1 MPRFSQQVINA
12 LANPSYGMLTGQA
25 LANTGERM
33 SQIPGNIR
41 AEEERQ
47 RLLQEKALL
56 RKTGQEGVAAFG
68 SGDFAGM
75 NAAGATMAGLG
86 DPTTGMAF
94 AQAAKT
100 EEERLKAEAAFKAR
114 KDAMV
119 TRATT
124 LGLSTEVVNSIKA
137 ATTDTTLDALAG
149 DLRKRELDSL
159 PQLSDSARRS
169 VLKGAGYTEAQAIEI
184 VDKKPSKQEFE
195 AYRDL
200 QKGEVEMYLD
210 SSGKPVTY
218 RTTEYGM
225 VVKDNQMVD
234 PSTLGLTKAPN
245 QQVIKNVTSTMG
257 SELAKRGAEAF
268 EELYTQAGKAREGII
283 SIDNV
288 MGDIDTMFTGTTANV
303 ELGVKKFLNDIGISV
318 DPEGVMATEVFMA
331 ESAKRIAEYI
341 TNLGAGTGLSDKDLE
356 FTQKVVAGNVTLSA
370 DTIKRVLEEYK
381 AAAIRKI
388 EGYNSI
394 RSTVQGR
401 LGAENEAAL
410 DLYSVITVPQQGNN
424 TNDFDA
430 LWNM

>member
-1 MPRFSQQVINA
+1 MPKFSQQVINA

-41 AEEERQ
+41 AEKERQ
-47 RLLQEKALL
+47 RLLQEQMLL
-56 RKTGQEGVAAFG
+56 RKAGQAGVAAYG
-68 SGDFAGM
+68 ARDPAALS
-75 NAAGATMAGLG
+75 AAGAQMAALG

-94 AQAAKT
+94 AQAGDEIATTEAAKAAFAA
-100 EEERLKAEAAFKAR
+100 RKNAMVLRAEA
-114 KDAMV
+114 
-119 TRATT
+119 
-124 LGLSTEVVNSIKA
+124 LNLSSEVVSSIKA
-137 ATTDTTLDALAG
+137 ATTDKTLDALAG
-149 DLRKRELDSL
+149 DLRKQELDAL
-159 PQLSDSARRS
+159 PQLSDTARTS
-169 VLKGAGYTEAQAIEI
+169 VLKGVGYSDKEAKDI
-184 VDKKPSKQEFE
+184 VSKKPSKQEFE

-200 QKGEVEMYLD
+200 QKGDVNMYLD

-225 VVKDNQMVD
+225 VVVDGKMVD
-234 PSTLGLTKAPN
+234 PSTLGLTEAPN
-245 QQVIKNVTSTMG
+245 QQVIKNVTATMG

-268 EELYTQAGKAREGII
+268 GELYVQAGKSREGII

-303 ELGVKKFLNDIGISV
+303 ELGVKKLLNDIGISV

-356 FTQKVVAGNVTLSA
+356 FTRKVVAGDVTLSA
-370 DTIKRVLEEYK
+370 DTIKRVLEEYR
-381 AAAIRKI
+381 AAATRKI

-394 RSTVQGR
+394 RSTVNSR
-401 LGAENEAAL
+401 LGAENQGAL
-410 DLYSVITVPQQGNN
+410 DLYPTLTVPQKAKGFN
-424 TNDFDA
+424 TFDE
-430 LWNM
+430 LWNK

>member
-1 MPRFSQQVINA
+1 MARFSQQVINA

-25 LANTGERM
+25 LANTGERL
-33 SQIPGNIR
+33 SQIPGNMR
-41 AEEERQ
+41 AEEERK
-47 RLLQEKALL
+47 RLLQEQALL
-56 RKTGQEGVAAFG
+56 RKAGQEGVAAFG
-68 SGDFAGM
+68 SGDAAGM
-75 NAAGATMAGLG
+75 NAAGATLAGLG
-86 DPTTGMAF
+86 DPTTGMAL

-100 EEERLKAEAAFKAR
+100 EEERLKVEAAFKAR

-124 LGLSTEVVNSIKA
+124 LGLSTEVVNSIRA

-149 DLRKRELDSL
+149 DLRKQELDSL
-159 PQLSDSARRS
+159 PQLSDPARKS
-169 VLKGAGYTEAQAIEI
+169 VLKGAGYTDAQATEI
-184 VDKKPSKQEFE
+184 VNKKPSKQEFE

-234 PSTLGLTKAPN
+234 PSTLGLTEAPN
-245 QQVIKNVTSTMG
+245 QQVIKNVTATMG

-268 EELYTQAGKAREGII
+268 EELYIQAGKSKEGII

-318 DPEGVMATEVFMA
+318 DPKGVMATEVFMA

-356 FTQKVVAGNVTLSA
+356 FTRKVVAGDVTLSA

-401 LGAENEAAL
+401 LGAENEGAL
-410 DLYSVITVPQQGNN
+410 DFYSVITVPTAGLSAAAQKHFGGQ
-424 TNDFDA
+424 
-430 LWNM
+430 